1 MIFFSVGLPG
11 RFAEWCDAVTSRL
24 AQHALG
30 SVELLSL
37 NTLEELALAMIRTGA
52 SHFVVCSRQP
62 GGGVQTALTRAGRR
76 FVAVLDKP
84 LIALRDLALRPGYD
98 LVGATRAV
106 ACSCAAM
113 SGYSSFPGAL
123 VLTAGDSQNPVSI
136 ATAIARHLGFGVSEP
151 EIEKIVCA
159 LKDEGIV
166 PGRSEDSVW
175 WDSLAE
181 PEQALV
187 NGALG
192 AYVDHFA
199 GGDLTSI
206 TWERELFLIGDQP
219 NEKAT
224 RPIDVTGRARCLIYG
239 PYIMLPPGSW
249 SVSVLLGFSKE
260 AAELGYV
267 VEIVAGPHLSRV
279 NLRPESDGV
288 FEANLTI
295 SIESSMDHPV
305 EVRLFNEQAGFDGKL
320 ALGQVTLRRQLTSR
334 PEKRSEFASAL
345 GLLTDSAG

>member
-11 RFAEWCDAVTSRL
+11 RFAEWCDAITSRL
-24 AQHALG
+24 AQHTLG
-30 SVELLSL
+30 SVEPLNL
-37 NTLEELALAMIRTGA
+37 NTLEELALAMIRTDA

-62 GGGVQTALTRAGRR
+62 GGGVQTALTQAGRR

-98 LVGATRAV
+98 LVAATREV

-113 SGYSSFPGAL
+113 SGYASFPGAL
-123 VLTAGDSQNPVSI
+123 VLTADTGQNPLSI
-136 ATAIARHLGFGVSEP
+136 ATAIARHLDFDVSEP
-151 EIEKIVCA
+151 EIEKIICA
-159 LKDEGIV
+159 LRDEGIV
-166 PGRSEDSVW
+166 PGCSEESIW
-175 WDSLAE
+175 WDSLTE
-181 PEQALV
+181 PEHALV

-206 TWERELFLIGDQP
+206 TWERELFLIGDEP

-224 RPIDVTGRARCLIYG
+224 RAIDVTGRARCLIYG
-239 PYIMLPPGSW
+239 PYIMLPAGSW

-267 VEIVAGPHLSRV
+267 VEIVAGAHLSRV
-279 NLRPESDGV
+279 NLQPEGGGV

-295 SIESSMDHPV
+295 SIEASINHPV

-334 PEKRSEFASAL
+334 PEKRGTFASAL
-345 GLLTDSAG
+345 GLLPDSAA